1 MLPRAPSDSTPYVD
15 VRSSLRAMRTTSSAR
30 EDEQEKVGR
39 GAAGVSWSRY
49 FREALQPETQTG
61 APRRKYSTPWRMDRA
76 QGSESAVSGG
86 PSAPPSQPPSAA
98 RPALSSASSLTVP
111 LYSPIDQGEVVSSLR
126 GSPRALVHRVSQPP
140 PPAQTQ
146 RSPLALTRRPLPLST
161 TASPQCPRP
170 LHLSPNTRL
179 SFEPFLP
186 EHIGSQTVKLSKPR
200 RGYRVSSLFL
210 GTFNEQTF
218 DEFVIERNTKLVQGM
233 LRVNQGKTSGIA
245 LSGYGFQGHSAILL
259 TFPAGSIAALYFGPI
274 ELVAGE
280 DGQQWERVD
289 LVIQTSYTPT
299 FAAYCSG
306 LANGE
311 ATGHIRVSAFDKEH
325 HRLVPFL
332 SRHFLL
338 TLELPISPPHPANTS
353 PPPGSLEDLLASPS
367 FTSNLNSLPSPVYLP
382 ELRVLHRCNYSAPAL
397 DALETELATLSPALA
412 FPLEWI
418 LRDGTLTP
426 QELRDLVPEHVVP
439 WETTASYGE
448 DVAEDILYELRT
460 QLVEDREARAA
471 RLRVGDALAG
481 ARERG
486 LDVAREAERARRK
499 VVEERERVNLLEKEG
514 KEEKREGG
522 FETQGTGRKGGLD
535 GKVKRAHYWCRSVV
549 VTPSGTIKFQ
559 GRLLDKTNA
568 VIRQHIDGVDHFLRV
583 TFKDEDGLQLS
594 SVGAGAAGEA
604 MGHLIEGSM
613 TKTLKKGL
621 KLGGRTY
628 EMLSYS
634 QSSLRDHSVLFL
646 APFKSIRSVNTERV
660 ESLNTADKVRE
671 SMGDFEK
678 VSYQPAKL
686 GARWSQGFTAT
697 HASEVLHFGSIRGLA
712 DIVETDEQG
721 NEVTNHTDGAGI
733 ISPDL
738 RDMIWRALLDN
749 GFRRDQSA
757 TPPSVFQIRLG
768 GSKGTVAVDSQLDGI
783 VIALR
788 PSQDKYLGKVDD
800 EATESYVLNVADAF
814 TRPGRLRLNPPLVS
828 ALDDLG
834 VRPEVFLDYLQQA
847 LDGLQLEED
856 QFVFDHARI
865 LLVRHSFGGA
875 SRFTSL
881 LGSLARLQ
889 TVPPTLLTDEPFLRL
904 ALNVVRTRIKRDLK
918 CKAAIPLPDCFV
930 LVGVPDEDRF
940 LEENQ
945 IYAAVR
951 DPNKP
956 EEVRYLRGRTAM
968 TRSPTI
974 DPGDIRI
981 VEGVGELPEGHEL
994 RMRKLENCVV
1004 LPTVGRR
1011 SLSSMQ
1017 GGGGP
1022 SLAEAVLR
1030 PVSNSLPTV
1039 ASPACLQISMELITI
1054 AALIPEE
1061 TIRPRSHEAVP
1072 PVELDRPATS
1082 DDVADCF
1089 VNYLTNN
1096 TLGRIAITHLRLADF
1111 SPQHGFDPSC
1121 RQLADLHSQAVDAPK
1136 TGRVVPLADIPS
1148 IKSNKRPDFL
1158 RKVDGDSVQTN
1169 SSNAKYYESDRAL
1182 GFIFRAISDD
1192 DVRTP
1197 DALRTDEPACADSSS
1212 CSFRHL
1218 RLVVERSLENLLECP
1233 PSRLAAAAATRR
1245 EEVRRI
1251 RSGFCSSFKNLATV
1265 FAFPRTQGH
1274 RLSEAEVF
1282 VVANLTEADREHAAR
1297 GNAVAA
1303 MGKQMSLLVEWLKR
1317 RLGSGPEGLSMLYA
1331 AWVLGT
1337 VGEKEASEDQEFG
1350 VKSFRWICL
1359 ALLLEGIKD
1368 AGEES
1373 KRGEELGWL
1382 AQPGRKPPGS
1392 TSDKALYSSPYHPP
1406 PSRPVRPSAAPAPVS
1421 PTAYSTYSTS
1431 SLQHSS
1437 SYSPSQPSSSR
1448 PGRFRSFS
1456 PTRTPA
1462 ALCVNRA
1469 PDPWEAGL
1477 ELGHPSGFTAARD
1490 VPAGFDAEPDSG
1502 NSSDS
1507 GVGGVPPAFLPL
1519 PPSDYQPSSLAP
1531 RYAGT
1536 EQDTSSPN
1544 CTESTT
1550 SAERMGSAPRSQ
1562 LVSYA
1567 AYRSV
1572 RREKERAKEETDA
1585 RQTLRG
1591 ARCRAGGAKGRI
1603 MHRAS
1608 DLTSRKLH
1616 EEDQPGLGAR
1626 DAAGPSQSSRRPPP
1640 PPHPLSP
1647 EGLAGPND
1655 PLLHSHNPQV
1665 ASFARPRLLHV
1676 RPAPHVLDVSPRAR
1690 PSQSRIGSD
1699 SFSRLNDRV
1708 ASLPPTSHT
1717 LRLSQPRDR
1726 DRDRSDHSPRSQAD
1740 RPFSPSLPPTPPP
1753 SSPRATPWL
1762 YAGDRDFRPF
1772 WEGRGQEP
1780 E

>member
-15 VRSSLRAMRTTSSAR
+15 VRSSLRTRRTTSGAR

-39 GAAGVSWSRY
+39 GAEGVSWSRY
-49 FREALQPETQTG
+49 FREALQPETQAG
-61 APRRKYSTPWRMDRA
+61 ALRRKYSTPWRMDRA
-76 QGSESAVSGG
+76 QGSESATHGAASAGADPTF
-86 PSAPPSQPPSAA
+86 PSFFDPTAATPVHHGFAPM
-98 RPALSSASSLTVP
+98 
-111 LYSPIDQGEVVSSLR
+111 
-126 GSPRALVHRVSQPP
+126 
-140 PPAQTQ
+140 
-146 RSPLALTRRPLPLST
+146 
-161 TASPQCPRP
+161 P
-170 LHLSPNTRL
+170 LHLSPDTRL
-179 SFEPFLP
+179 PFEPFLP

-233 LRVNQGKTSGIA
+233 LRISQGKTSGIA

-259 TFPAGSIAALYFGPI
+259 TFPAGSIAALYFGPT

-280 DGQQWERVD
+280 DGQQRERVD

-338 TLELPISPPHPANTS
+338 TLELPVSPPHAANTS
-353 PPPGSLEDLLASPS
+353 SPLGSLEDLLASPS
-367 FTSNLNSLPSPVYLP
+367 LTSNLNSLPSPVYLP
-382 ELRVLHRCNYSAPAL
+382 ELSVLRRCNYSAPAL
-397 DALETELATLSPALA
+397 DALSIELASLSPALA

-460 QLVEDREARAA
+460 QLVEDREARGA

-481 ARERG
+481 TRERG

-514 KEEKREGG
+514 EEEKREGG
-522 FETQGTGRKGGLD
+522 FKTQGTGRKGGLD

-559 GRLLDKTNA
+559 GRLLDKVRPPQFHPPPSSRCALTLLLFANTQTNA
-568 VIRQHIDGVDHFLRV
+568 VIRQHFDGVDHFLRV

-604 MGHLIEGSM
+604 MLHLIEGSM

-646 APFKSIRSVNTERV
+646 APFKSIRSVNTVRL
-660 ESLNTADKVRE
+660 ESINTADKVRE

-697 HASEVLHFGSIRGLA
+697 HASEILHFGSIRGLA

-834 VRPEVFLDYLQQA
+834 VRTEVFLDYLQQA
-847 LDGLQLEED
+847 LDELQLEED
-856 QFVFDHARI
+856 QFVFDHART

-981 VEGVGELPEGHEL
+981 VEGVGELPEGHAL
-994 RMRKLENCVV
+994 RMRNLENCVV
-1004 LPTVGRR
+1004 LPTVGQR

-1061 TIRPRSHEAVP
+1061 TIPPRSHEAVP

-1158 RKVDGDSVQTN
+1158 RKVDGDFVQTN

-1245 EEVRRI
+1245 EEVSRI

-1303 MGKQMSLLVEWLKR
+1303 MGKQTSLLVEWLKH
-1317 RLGSGPEGLSMLYA
+1317 RLGSGPEGLSLLYA
-1331 AWVLGT
+1331 AWVVGT
-1337 VGEKEASEDQEFG
+1337 GGEKEASEDQEFG

-1359 ALLLEGIKD
+1359 ALLLEGIED
-1368 AGEES
+1368 AREES

-1392 TSDKALYSSPYHPP
+1392 TSNKALYYRPS
-1406 PSRPVRPSAAPAPVS
+1406 PSRPVRPSAAPPPIR
-1421 PTAYSTYSTS
+1421 PTAYCTYSTS

-1456 PTRTPA
+1456 PTRTIAPAPA
-1462 ALCVNRA
+1462 ALSVNGA

-1477 ELGHPSGFTAARD
+1477 ELGHPYGFTAARD
-1490 VPAGFDAEPDSG
+1490 VPAGVDAEPDSG

-1507 GVGGVPPAFLPL
+1507 GVGGVLPAFLPL
-1519 PPSDYQPSSLAP
+1519 PPSDYQPASLAS

-1544 CTESTT
+1544 YTESTT

-1562 LVSYA
+1562 PVSYA

-1572 RREKERAKEETDA
+1572 RREKERAKGETEA

-1591 ARCRAGGAKGRI
+1591 ASCRAAESYPE
-1603 MHRAS
+1603 HR
-1608 DLTSRKLH
+1608 T
-1616 EEDQPGLGAR
+1616 
-1626 DAAGPSQSSRRPPP
+1626 
-1640 PPHPLSP
+1640 
-1647 EGLAGPND
+1647 
-1655 PLLHSHNPQV
+1655 
-1665 ASFARPRLLHV
+1665 
-1676 RPAPHVLDVSPRAR
+1676 
-1690 PSQSRIGSD
+1690 
-1699 SFSRLNDRV
+1699 
-1708 ASLPPTSHT
+1708 
-1717 LRLSQPRDR
+1717 
-1726 DRDRSDHSPRSQAD
+1726 
-1740 RPFSPSLPPTPPP
+1740 
-1753 SSPRATPWL
+1753 
-1762 YAGDRDFRPF
+1762 
-1772 WEGRGQEP
+1772 
-1780 E
+1780 